1 MTTDGDDA
9 STLTGTTDATCS
21 TKLITKTP
29 PSLSMA
35 VKVSESTRPRMYPPP
50 AADAGIAQE
59 RDETDAA
66 GDELVTTTEGF
77 DTDMNRQV

>member
-1 MTTDGDDA
+1 
-9 STLTGTTDATCS
+9 
-21 TKLITKTP
+21 
-29 PSLSMA
+29 MA
-35 VKVSESTRPRMYPPP
+35 VKVSESTKPRMYLPP

-59 RDETDAA
+59 RDEKDAA